1 MTWPFENDTSAIVKK
16 LAGRS
21 MQADKRNKAF
31 LLLTIAISVC
41 MVFSILLISTGT
53 QEKFKNTQRNK
64 AQIGILGVTD
74 EQTAQLHQNENIT
87 WVGEYSALGVFYV
100 ENKTITVA
108 YGNEDYFLHQEEK
121 TFQGS
126 VPQKAD
132 EIMLPQNYLDF
143 LGKSYQTGDTIS
155 IDLTGTGQKAEYTL
169 SGVLNN
175 TKESN
180 GYFIYVSKELAQ
192 DLAKD
197 SFQVTAYTRLNT
209 DAISST
215 AILDF
220 AGKAIQNT
228 GIVEEQV
235 MLTEYSAVMSGVI
248 TSGIPIPVPLLAA
261 LTAILAA
268 TIVYGV
274 FYTKIV
280 KNVQMFGQL
289 RTVGM
294 TKRQIKRMA
303 SKEGRLY
310 ALAGIPL
317 GLVIGVLIGFI
328 GCPDGFRL
336 KTTVIYAVLIAAVA
350 FVTVNIAIFKPVRV
364 AMNTSPVEGAKYLAY
379 AGKAK
384 SSSKLHRKLT
394 PFNLAKI
401 NIQRNKQKAVLTLLM
416 LGVSGALLLVTS
428 TVAGSID
435 PAKQASF
442 KYYPAGNII
451 IQIRNTVGSSF
462 DNEAE
467 PYGSAKLQLEENP
480 LEDQALMQE
489 LEKVDGIEKITTF
502 DSVYMTATFSGESG
516 SITSISDFFPTL
528 NREQTEEKQAVLSS
542 GTADYNDMVEKNGI
556 LVAEDIAQV
565 GDTLK
570 IEGRAFDG
578 RTFDVEA
585 VVVGTYNRSDLMEDS
600 PVVPGS
606 PYFIMTYDTA
616 KKLTGITEQT
626 GILAVK
632 NSEGRFDEVLTAVQ
646 KIADKNEKI
655 EVNTIEQTI
664 KNIQYRYSASINA
677 LYMTSAILFVFGS
690 ISLMNMLMVDF
701 QNRKREFGLLEAVGT
716 TRQQLKAM
724 LDRVTSTVAGSIDP
738 AKQASFKYYPA
749 GNIIIQIRNTVGS
762 SFDNE
767 AEPYGSAKLQ
777 LEENPLEDQALM
789 QELEKVDGIEKIT
802 TFDSVYMTATFS
814 GESGSITSISDFFPT
829 LNREQTEEKQAVLSS
844 GTADYNDM
852 VEKNGI
858 LVAEDI
864 AQVGDTLKIEGRAFD
879 GRTFDVE
886 AVVVGT
892 YNRSDLM
899 EDSPVVPGSPYFIMT
914 YDTAKKLTGITEQ
927 TGILAVKN
935 SEGRFDEVLTAVQKI
950 ADKNEKIE
958 VNTIEQTIK
967 NIQYRYSASINAL
980 YMTSAILFVFGSIS
994 LMNML
999 MVDFQNRKREF
1010 GLLEAV
1016 GTTRQQLKAM
1026 LDREIG
1032 IYLGGSLAI
1041 SLICGS
1047 IFSIIVCRRLDA
1059 INHCI
1064 TLKLPWFFLLA
1075 LTGIL
1080 FVIYFV
1086 FSMYSQMELKKASIL
1101 SAIKS
1106 E

>member
-74 EQTAQLHQNENIT
+74 EQTAQLRQNGNIT

-108 YGNEDYFLHQEEK
+108 YGNEDYFLHQEEI

-143 LGKSYQTGDTIS
+143 LGKSYQAGDTIS
-155 IDLTGTGQKAEYTL
+155 IDLTGTGQEAEYTL

-180 GYFIYVSKELAQ
+180 GYFIYVSKELAR

-235 MLTEYSAVMSGVI
+235 MLTGYSAVMSGVI

-442 KYYPAGNII
+442 KYYPAGNIL

-467 PYGSAKLQLEENP
+467 PYGSVKLQLEENP

-489 LEKVDGIEKITTF
+489 LEKVDGIEKITAF
-502 DSVYMTATFSGESG
+502 DSVYMTATFSGGSG

-542 GTADYNDMVEKNGI
+542 GTADYDDMVEKNGI

-570 IEGRAFDG
+570 IEG

-632 NSEGRFDEVLTAVQ
+632 NSEGCFDEVLTAVQ
-646 KIADKNEKI
+646 KIADKNGKI

-664 KNIQYRYSASINA
+664 KNIQYRYSASIHA

-690 ISLMNMLMVDF
+690 ISL
-701 QNRKREFGLLEAVGT
+701 T
-716 TRQQLKAM
+716 
-724 LDRVTSTVAGSIDP
+724 
-738 AKQASFKYYPA
+738 
-749 GNIIIQIRNTVGS
+749 
-762 SFDNE
+762 
-767 AEPYGSAKLQ
+767 
-777 LEENPLEDQALM
+777 
-789 QELEKVDGIEKIT
+789 
-802 TFDSVYMTATFS
+802 
-814 GESGSITSISDFFPT
+814 
-829 LNREQTEEKQAVLSS
+829 
-844 GTADYNDM
+844 
-852 VEKNGI
+852 
-858 LVAEDI
+858 
-864 AQVGDTLKIEGRAFD
+864 
-879 GRTFDVE
+879 
-886 AVVVGT
+886 
-892 YNRSDLM
+892 
-899 EDSPVVPGSPYFIMT
+899 
-914 YDTAKKLTGITEQ
+914 
-927 TGILAVKN
+927 
-935 SEGRFDEVLTAVQKI
+935 
-950 ADKNEKIE
+950 
-958 VNTIEQTIK
+958 
-967 NIQYRYSASINAL
+967 
-980 YMTSAILFVFGSIS
+980 
-994 LMNML
+994 NML

-1026 LDREIG
+1026 LDREMG
-1032 IYLGGSLAI
+1032 IYLGGSLVIA
-1041 SLICGS
+1041 LVFGS
-1047 IFSIIVCRRLDA
+1047 ILSVIVCRRLDA
-1059 INHCI
+1059 VNHCI
-1064 TLKLPWFFLLA
+1064 TLVLPWLFLLA
-1075 LTGIL
+1075 LVVVL
-1080 FVIYFV
+1080 AVIYLIFTV
-1086 FSMYSQMELKKASIL
+1086 YAKSELKKTSIL
-1101 SAIKS
+1101 SAIR
-1106 E
+1106 EE